1 MVGVDGSC
9 LVEGGGGQRVVRD
22 AVDLSRQPTRAL
34 EQGLDGRR
42 LEERQ
47 LAACE
52 TEAVR
57 EIGVDLLSIEA
68 GEVVTDDEALAE
80 SLAGKE
86 LSGISPL

>member
-52 TEAVR
+52 TGGGA
-57 EIGVDLLSIEA
+57 
-68 GEVVTDDEALAE
+68 
-80 SLAGKE
+80 
-86 LSGISPL
+86 